1 MSPGADK
8 LDREVFRRGS
18 SRVLLTM
25 ESMRDCQVEDDEDDQ
40 ANLET
45 RLIKREFST
54 KIMS

>member
-8 LDREVFRRGS
+8 LDREVFRRGN